1 MQRLDKMIKS
11 QDKRKA
17 IKIDAQVIKILKLSE
32 KDFKVSIS
40 KMLRKID
47 EKMENFT
54 LTLASITKRNQI
66 YKKF

>member
-1 MQRLDKMIKS
+1 MIKS

>member
-1 MQRLDKMIKS
+1 MIKS

-54 LTLASITKRNQI
+54 LTLASITKWNQI